1 MTLPPFELHRPGSVE
16 EALDLLDSLGDDA
29 VVMQGGTELLLLL
42 KLGLAEYGHIVD
54 LKRIRELRG
63 VTADNGR
70 LRLGSGTTHLE
81 IERSPAVRERWPSLI
96 RMERMVAN
104 IRVRAAGTIG
114 GNLAFSDPH
123 SDPATF
129 FLASGAT
136 IVLRSNAGERSVPI
150 GDFVIGP
157 YETALTPGELI
168 VAIELPAPEEGTS
181 VVHAKLAFH
190 ERPAVTVTCLARI
203 VGGVVAEA
211 RLAVGSVGPV
221 PGRAGEAE
229 RLLTGLPA
237 EAPDEAVVALA
248 AEAAAEHARITA
260 DANGSVDYKRALVAT
275 LVRRAFVAVCA
286 GS

>member
-136 IVLRSNAGERSVPI
+136 IVLRSHAGERSVPI

-168 VAIELPAPEEGTS
+168 IAIELPAPEEGTS

>member
-16 EALDLLDSLGDDA
+16 EALDLLDSLDDDA